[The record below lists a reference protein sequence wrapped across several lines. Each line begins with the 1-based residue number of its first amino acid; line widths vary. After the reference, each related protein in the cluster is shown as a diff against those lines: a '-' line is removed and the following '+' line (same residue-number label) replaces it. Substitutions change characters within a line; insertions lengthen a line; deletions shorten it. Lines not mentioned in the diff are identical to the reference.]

1 MGTVKNDSRRFLIA
15 VDDSENA
22 IRSVRYCANLM
33 RELKNPEVILLH
45 IIQEPDEDFFA
56 QPDQKHRWL
65 ETVRAKAD
73 NMLRDYQQMLV
84 HRGIKDRS
92 ISRIVRESGHQS
104 IAEAILSEN
113 RLLDAGTIV
122 VGRRGVSQREE
133 FLFGSTSNR
142 IVHYARNCAIW
153 VIE

>member
-1 MGTVKNDSRRFLIA
+1 MGTVKNDTRRFLIA

-22 IRSVRYCANLM
+22 IRSVRYCANFL
-33 RELKNPEVILLH
+33 RELNSPEVVLLH

-56 QPDQKHRWL
+56 EAGQKPRWL
-65 ETVRAKAD
+65 ETVQAKAD
-73 NMLRDYQQMLV
+73 TMLRDYQQMMV
-84 HRGIKDRS
+84 HRGIEPS
-92 ISRIVRESGHQS
+92 LISRIIRVSGHQS
-104 IAEAILSEN
+104 IAEAILNEN
-113 RLLDAGTIV
+113 KVQDAGTIV

-133 FLFGSTSNR
+133 FLFGSTSSR